1 MLVNTCTLNYYLSD
15 KTELKH
21 LIFKASNPQT
31 KILDL
36 GSKTKKDG
44 IHSSYDYH
52 KKNSKKKATKNGP
65 RQRAGSN

>member
-36 GSKTKKDG
+36 GSKSKKDG
-44 IHSSYDYH
+44 IHYDCH
-52 KKNSKKKATKNGP
+52 KKVSKKKATKKGP
-65 RQRAGSN
+65 RQRAGLN

>member
-44 IHSSYDYH
+44 IHYDYH

>member
-1 MLVNTCTLNYYLSD
+1 MFLNKKTLNYYVSD

-44 IHSSYDYH
+44 IHYDCH
-52 KKNSKKKATKNGP
+52 KKATKNGP
-65 RQRAGSN
+65 RQRAGLN